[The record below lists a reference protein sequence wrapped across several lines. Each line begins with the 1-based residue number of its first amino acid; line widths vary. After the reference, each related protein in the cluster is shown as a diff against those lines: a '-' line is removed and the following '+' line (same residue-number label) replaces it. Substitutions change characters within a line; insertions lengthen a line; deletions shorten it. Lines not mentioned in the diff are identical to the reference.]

1 MSKRKKLTHTKIPN
15 LIIITAKVLYFFS
28 SSLAEKFARRL
39 FFSPIKYKTPKREQH
54 MLAHAKQSLV
64 KIPSINR
71 NIVVYEYGQS
81 DKKVLL
87 IHGWSGRGT
96 QLFKIADELIK
107 NGYCTISFDAPS
119 HGKSKGK
126 RTMMLDFI
134 ESILELEKTHGP
146 FEFAIGHSLGGMSLL
161 NSINRGLEIKKGII
175 ISSGNNVIE
184 ILEDFVER
192 IGLPTRIAHK
202 LKQRFESRY
211 KMDMESLSADI
222 AASEVE
228 IPILAIHDNH
238 DFEVPVHNAFQ
249 ITKNLSQ
256 HELMITNEL
265 GHRKILGD
273 KAVIQRIISFI
284 LSK

>member
-1 MSKRKKLTHTKIPN
+1 MSKNKKLAQTKVPRHIV
-15 LIIITAKVLYFFS
+15 ITAKILYLFS
-28 SSLAEKFARRL
+28 SYLAEKFARKL
-39 FFSPIKYKTPKREQH
+39 FFTPIRYKTPKREH
-54 MLAHAKQSLV
+54 PMLKNTNKSVLYV
-64 KIPSINR
+64 PTINKT
-71 NIVVYEYGQS
+71 IAVYEYGQS

-96 QLFKIADELIK
+96 QLFKIADELVK
-107 NGYCTISFDAPS
+107 NGYSTLSFDAPA
-119 HGKSKGK
+119 HGKSKGNK
-126 RTMMLDFI
+126 AMMLDFI
-134 ESILELEKTHGP
+134 VCILELEKKHGP

-161 NSINRGLEIKKGII
+161 NAISRGLDVKKAVI

-192 IGLPTRIAHK
+192 LGLPIRIA
-202 LKQRFESRY
+202 Q
-211 KMDMESLSADI
+211 KMKRNIERKYGMEMESLSSDI

-238 DFEVPVHNAFQ
+238 DFDVPVHTAYE
-249 ITKNLSQ
+249 ITKNLSN

-273 KAVIQRIISFI
+273 KAVIQRIMTFI